1 MLMWSSNIELNI
13 SLMEYLTEKAEF
25 GSISIEMLKKKFEA
39 ASIDISTITVKQLKV
54 TETLEKVITN
64 N

>member
-1 MLMWSSNIELNI
+1 
-13 SLMEYLTEKAEF
+13 MEYLTEKAEF
-25 GSISIEMLKKKFEA
+25 GSVSIEMLKKKFEA

>member
-1 MLMWSSNIELNI
+1 MLSSNIDLNI
-13 SLMEYLTEKAEF
+13 SLMEYLIEKAEF
-25 GSISIEMLKKKFEA
+25 GSVSIEMLKKKFEE

-54 TETLEKVITN
+54 TETFEKVITN